1 MYVLEFGMKRDYV
14 YVVRY
19 IGRLEDNIFVFCG

>member
-19 IGRLEDNIFVFCG
+19 IGREDSIFVFCG